1 MRSTNLVI
9 FLVLLNITAGIIS
22 VMIPDTVVF
31 GVQSGAIETANQQ
44 LSTATVNQPSA
55 DEITGSFLANA
66 RLIQTIDNIIFIG
79 PNMLGSLGLPSIFVT
94 GLKSV
99 IGFVVAFDV
108 AEAVTGRLFS

>member
-1 MRSTNLVI
+1 MDFSV
-9 FLVLLNITAGIIS
+9 FLTADGWIAFLTLSLLEIVLG
-22 VMIPDTVVF
+22 
-31 GVQSGAIETANQQ
+31 
-44 LSTATVNQPSA
+44 
-55 DEITGSFLANA
+55 
-66 RLIQTIDNIIFIG
+66 IDNIIFIG